1 MPKGRLAGLRW
12 RELHAR
18 RMVRT
23 IAFTICFVL
32 LSVSSMQANERR
44 VALVVGVADYKHAP
58 RLINTE
64 NDARDMAGALG
75 RLGFEVE
82 LVLNPDRL
90 AFEAAVRRLGQ
101 RSRGADA
108 SLFYYTG
115 HALEVAARNWLL
127 PSSAELKDAL
137 DLRFEALDIDTVVE
151 QTSGGARVSLIFL
164 DACRDNPFRNKLMS
178 GGRSVATRGLGRIDA
193 SEGTLVVYATAPG
206 TVAQDGK
213 GRNSPFT
220 AALLRHIDRPNL
232 DVRQLLSEVRREVRQ
247 ATGGQQIPWENSAL
261 EGQFFFRPP
270 APVASAGSA
279 RPGTGI
285 AAAQTD
291 LEVVF
296 WDSVRTS
303 GDAADIR
310 AYLARFPNGVFAG
323 LARRRLEQLP
333 AKPEGSVVPKQAAVA
348 APAVQ
353 PPATAPRL
361 QDSVSARLAT
371 AVPTLAEATRLRV
384 AASYEEAKGH
394 KAQAVSLRPPGTW
407 RTTNR
412 GSAPSA
418 AEAALESCQVAY
430 GNACALVAIDDRP
443 QDPADGKWVGRDM
456 PRARYDGYFN
466 PDRIPGAPPSIRRRA
481 DLAAY
486 STAAAPKAAALHPAG
501 GRVFTVTGV
510 PSQRTA
516 EEQVLELCN
525 AERSRINAGGPCFLY
540 AVGMKIVLPQRLT
553 EPRKP
558 AATIGEAIAVVGSR
572 STGELYAAARGQKA
586 LAIEPESGRA
596 YRYEN
601 QKIAAQA
608 EQLALEAC
616 QLRYGRPCILMA
628 SNDELHAPD
637 PYTATRH
644 DMPRIK
650 YEGPLKMEM
659 VPLRVSPSPSK
670 LLRDYVSLKKPKALA
685 VGLSPTRFR
694 VGEGKTAADAEAMAL
709 GACNEQEAA
718 YPCFLYAVGNVVVL
732 PKRRTEPS
740 R

>member
-1 MPKGRLAGLRW
+1 
-12 RELHAR
+12 
-18 RMVRT
+18 MVRK

-108 SLFYYTG
+108 SLFYYAG
-115 HALEVAARNWLL
+115 HALEVSARNWLL
-127 PSSAELKDAL
+127 PSSAELKDTL

-247 ATGGQQIPWENSAL
+247 ATGGRQIPWENSAL
-261 EGQFFFRPP
+261 EGPFFFRPAAP
-270 APVASAGSA
+270 AVSPASA
-279 RPGTGI
+279 RPNTGT

-310 AYLARFPNGVFAG
+310 AYLARFPDGVFAG

-333 AKPEGSVVPKQAAVA
+333 RGPGSRVTPQQAAAA

-353 PPATAPRL
+353 PPTPAPRL
-361 QDSVSARLAT
+361 QDAVSARLAT
-371 AVPTLAEATRLRV
+371 AVPTLAEATRARV
-384 AASYEEAKGH
+384 AAAYEEAKAH
-394 KAQAVSLRPPGTW
+394 KAQAASLRPPGTW

-412 GSAPSA
+412 GSSHDA

-430 GNACALVAIDDRP
+430 GNACVLVAIDDRP
-443 QDPADGKWVGRDM
+443 QDPADGKWLGRDM

-466 PDRIPGAPPSIRRRA
+466 PDRIPGAPPSSRRRA
-481 DLAAY
+481 DLAGY

-501 GRVFTVTGV
+501 GRVVTVTGAS
-510 PSQRTA
+510 SQRAA
-516 EEQVLELCN
+516 EEQVLETCN
-525 AERSRINAGGPCFLY
+525 AERSRTNAGGPCFLY
-540 AVGMKIVLPQRLT
+540 AVGTKIVLPQRLT
-553 EPRKP
+553 EPRRP

-572 STGELYAAARGQKA
+572 STAELYAAAPGQKA

-596 YRYEN
+596 YRYERL
-601 QKIAAQA
+601 KTAAQA

-628 SNDELHAPD
+628 SNDELRAPD
-637 PYTATRH
+637 PYAAARH

-659 VPLRVSPSPSK
+659 VPFRIAPSPSK
-670 LLRDYVSLKKPKALA
+670 LLRDYASLKKSKALA

-694 VGEGKTAADAEAMAL
+694 IGEGKTAAEAEAMAL
-709 GACNEQEAA
+709 GACNEPDATH
-718 YPCFLYAVGNVVVL
+718 PCFLYAVGDVVVL
-732 PKRRTEPS
+732 PKRRTEPG